1 MNAPL
6 PLATPPTW
14 ASPDDLQA
22 APELASLAI
31 LDAALAIAEHHVLVA
46 NPQAADLLGVPDPCD
61 RYLRDLLRD
70 LRRATASL
78 HEYVC
83 CTRALLQ
90 DLQQRDVP
98 F

>member
-6 PLATPPTW
+6 PLALPPSW
-14 ASPDDLQA
+14 ASPEDLQA

-31 LDAALAIAEHHVLVA
+31 LDAAIAIAEHHVLVA
-46 NPQAADLLGVPDPCD
+46 NPQTADPLAVLDPCD
-61 RYLRDLLRD
+61 RHLEDLLHG
-70 LRRATASL
+70 LHHATAAL
-78 HEYVC
+78 HEYVR

-90 DLQQRDVP
+90 DLQQRDLP